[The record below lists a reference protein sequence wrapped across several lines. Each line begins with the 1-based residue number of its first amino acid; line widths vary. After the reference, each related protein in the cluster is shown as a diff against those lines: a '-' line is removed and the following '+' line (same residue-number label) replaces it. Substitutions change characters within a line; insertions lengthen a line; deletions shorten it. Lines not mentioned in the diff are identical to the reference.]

1 MFVGRT
7 GLGRAAGG
15 GFAEKIGAQAFQTGG
30 ISETREGESEGLR
43 TGRAT
48 QGHFTVF
55 GDSHGGGAR
64 RHGLKTAQYGQAV
77 AGDDLAGG
85 IYFKGSVAGV
95 SEGAVGAL
103 DFEEAVALDREVEL
117 FAGGSELA
125 LRENFRGSDDAGTV
139 TDFDA
144 GG

>member
-15 GFAEKIGAQAFQTGG
+15 GFAEKIGAQTFQTGG
-30 ISETREGESEGLR
+30 IGEARERETEGLR
-43 TGRAT
+43 TGCAA
-48 QGHFTVF
+48 QGDFTVF
-55 GDSHGGGAR
+55 GGGHRGGAGR
-64 RHGLKTAQYGQAV
+64 NRLKTAEHRQAV

-117 FAGGSELA
+117 FAGGGELA
-125 LRENFRGSDDAGTV
+125 LRENFGGSHNAGTV
-139 TDFDA
+139 TDLDA